1 MSASTKEKPADVHQ
15 ANSRLRIGSRDK
27 NVGWFNPNLS
37 ALTEAQ
43 RDLFENYSRLPP
55 DRVIPHIL
63 EVVRTAPIFCY
74 TLTNHYLIA

>member
-1 MSASTKEKPADVHQ
+1 MSTSTTAERPNDVDP

-27 NVGWFNPNLS
+27 NVGWFNPDLS

-43 RDLFENYSRLPP
+43 RDLFENYSHLPP

-63 EVVRTAPIFCY
+63 EVVRTPPIRCR
-74 TLTNHYLIA
+74 TPTNN

>member
-1 MSASTKEKPADVHQ
+1 MSTSTNDERPKDVDH

-27 NVGWFNPNLS
+27 TVAWYNPALS

-43 RDLFENYSRLPP
+43 RDLFENYSHLAP

-63 EVVRTAPIFCY
+63 EVVRTPPSPLSY
-74 TLTNHYLIA
+74 SY